1 MIDRTVVVPAQVR
14 LQIAG
19 DGLMTELLSVGSFS
33 GPMLQLQGPSY
44 ATIRDLGMV
53 NWGAQVQAIQVARAD
68 QPGGRILFE
77 GSAPGYLSAASLAQT
92 QIAMTST
99 FGVGG
104 LNLIGV
110 NSLIGIGSGGGPTTS
125 SNGNVLVSDTWYEG
139 TATFPGTRRSPHPRP
154 LSRKRERGGTAMSIS
169 GN

>member
-104 LNLIGV
+104 LNLSGV
-110 NSLIGIGSGGGPTTS
+110 DSLISIGSGGGPTTS
-125 SNGNVLVSDTWYEG
+125 SNSNVLVSDTWYEG

-169 GN
+169 RN